1 MNFVKE
7 IFKNKKRLMA
17 IVYTIALVNGLNF
30 CTFGSEGNSLTDNKI
45 IITRLALLRDS
56 IKTNANLQILFYD
69 DQGDEKLDSFQLN
82 SGAVNDLYTVTL
94 SDSSKINFDKVELY
108 ISTTSSNIAAK
119 KESQSEIFLHEADG
133 GSGGIS
139 SATTKVYVTANGY
152 STSTFLKTNGSDEFG
167 SYSASESFVLTNLPQ
182 GILQKVTFHFASILF
197 IGSLKSA
204 TKTKNFTIQFP
215 LSDISFT
222 RLCSNTLGL
231 NQGLNLKIDIKY
243 SDLFKD
249 TTTNA
254 YTTIDN
260 TKILRAIHD
269 LADNN
274 PIISNTQNSG
284 IYNEIIKNWN
294 LTTTMKEHR
303 CNK

>member
-1 MNFVKE
+1 MNFIKE
-7 IFKNKKRLMA
+7 LFKNKKRLMVIIYIITLGNA
-17 IVYTIALVNGLNF
+17 MSF

-45 IITRLALLRDS
+45 IVTRLALLRDS

-82 SGAVNDLYTVTL
+82 SGTANDLYTVTL
-94 SDSSKINFDKVELY
+94 TDSSKINFDKIELY
-108 ISTTSSNIAAK
+108 ISTTSSNITAN
-119 KESQSEIFLHEADG
+119 KESQNEIFLHEADG

-139 SATTKVYVTANGY
+139 SATTKIYVTANGY
-152 STSTFLKTNGSDEFG
+152 STSTFLKANGADEFG
-167 SYSASESFVLTNLPQ
+167 SYSASESFVLANLPQ

-197 IGSLKSA
+197 VGSLKST

-215 LSDISFT
+215 LNDISFT

-231 NQGLNLKIDIKY
+231 NQGLNLKLDIKY
-243 SDLFKD
+243 SELFKD

-254 YTTIDN
+254 YTIIDN

-269 LADNN
+269 LPDNN
-274 PIISNTQNSG
+274 PVISNAQNSG

-294 LTTTMKEHR
+294 LTTTIKEHR
-303 CNK
+303 CSK

>member
-119 KESQSEIFLHEADG
+119 
-133 GSGGIS
+133 
-139 SATTKVYVTANGY
+139 
-152 STSTFLKTNGSDEFG
+152 TNGSDEFG

-269 LADNN
+269 LPDNN

>member
-1 MNFVKE
+1 MR
-7 IFKNKKRLMA
+7 IAKKLSSIRSRLMLSICF
-17 IVYTIALVNGLNF
+17 IVSAYAMNS

-56 IKTNANLQILFYD
+56 IKTNASLQLLFYD
-69 DQGDEKLDSFQLN
+69 DQGDDKLESFQLN
-82 SGAVNDLYTVTL
+82 SATAKDTYTVTL
-94 SDSSKINFDKVELY
+94 SDTSKIIFDKIELY
-108 ISTTSSNIAAK
+108 ISTTSSSVVDNK
-119 KESQSEIFLHEADG
+119 DNSPEILMHEADA
-133 GSGGIS
+133 GSGGVS
-139 SATTKVYVTANGY
+139 SATTKIFVTANNY
-152 STSTFLKTNGSDEFG
+152 STSTFSKANGSDELG
-167 SYSASESFVLTNLPQ
+167 SYSSSEIFSLINLPQ
-182 GILQKVTFHFASILF
+182 GILQKVTFHFASIILN
-197 IGSLKSA
+197 GNLSSA
-204 TKTKNFTIQFP
+204 TKTKSFTVQFP
-215 LSDISFT
+215 LSDVSFT

-231 NQGLNLKIDIKY
+231 SQGLNLKIDIKY
-243 SDLFKD
+243 SELFKD

-294 LTTTMKEHR
+294 LTTTIKEHR